1 DFKNGKVAGGFI
13 EYVRLFSIIGILVLT
28 IACINFMNLSTARSE
43 KRAREVGVRKAI
55 GSARI
60 DLVYQFLLESVL
72 ITFISFLLGLLF
84 VQLAL
89 PSFNALTGSYIHIP
103 YGNVGFWCIMIAFIL
118 LTGLVSGSRPAF
130 YLSAFN
136 PVKVLKGSIQLG
148 KRASLPRMILV

>member
-1 DFKNGKVAGGFI
+1 MRPLKPEVIMHPLKDWHLYNDFKNGKAVGGFI
-13 EYVRLFSIIGILVLT
+13 EYVRLFSIIGMLVLA

-72 ITFISFLLGLLF
+72 ITFISFLLGLLL

-89 PSFNALTGSYIHIP
+89 P
-103 YGNVGFWCIMIAFIL
+103 
-118 LTGLVSGSRPAF
+118 
-130 YLSAFN
+130 AFN
-136 PVKVLKGSIQLG
+136 
-148 KRASLPRMILV
+148 R